1 MKKLTAVLLSLILA
15 LSLAVPALAAPAP
28 DAAPTDGVYTVD
40 GEPAPTYTPGEAIPI
55 SAILP
60 EATNDAALGVIGG
73 ADGPTAIFTTSPVDW
88 GVLLNESYMNSD
100 TAIEWFKEKH
110 PERVEA
116 LRANVKNFY
125 EQEYGEY
132 WTAEQY
138 MEEFGVTEEQF
149 LEDMVEE
156 QLLRLYFDEG
166 SQWIADMQKE
176 AMGGVVGQIG
186 VMVNGTYVQFPDA
199 IPEVTNGRT
208 MVPVRALVETLGG
221 EVDYQD
227 DVVTFTM
234 GGYAYE
240 FAIGST
246 TVKVSATADNDKD
259 TPKPEDIEMDC
270 APYLKGGRTYVP
282 VRFISEAL
290 GYEVGWDSAYQ
301 TAVLLD
307 RDALAN
313 QIDQDFTILNKVQAN
328 KGIGMEE
335 GKNYRADAKG
345 NISLTLFDT
354 LNGNKTYK
362 ADLTAKQLFNTDA
375 ASADL
380 SLKLSD
386 NVMDELIK
394 YLISSN
400 SPEED
405 IAAVREQMEKV
416 LDTLEDVEIILTR
429 EGAAW
434 FRTPI
439 LDELAGEDNVWLGMD
454 LGAEWGELAFTQ
466 AGDATIGTVLAYMAD
481 KDSAPYYQSVL
492 GMAEMLAD
500 IYGDDKFTTSGG
512 TSTLTIDLDTLMGLY
527 ADMGLDES
535 DMEEAKAAFKEY
547 KIVMKV
553 DSKGGAVMTCAMET
567 NPQSGV
573 PGMKITMD
581 VTQSG
586 GNVSMTMSYHIAN
599 MGEMK
604 LTLTQTQKATSDKPM
619 TQPPEG
625 ATLVD
630 MDNGAELLVP

>member
-28 DAAPTDGVYTVD
+28 VDGAYTVD

-88 GVLLNESYMNSD
+88 GVVLNESYMNSD

-110 PERVEA
+110 PERVAA

-138 MEEFGVTEEQF
+138 MEEFGVTEEEF
-149 LEDMVEE
+149 LEDMVKE

-166 SQWIADMQKE
+166 SSWIADMQKE

-199 IPEVTNGRT
+199 IPEVTGGRT

-234 GGYAYE
+234 DGYAYE

-246 TVKVSATADNDKD
+246 TVKVSVTADNDKD

-270 APYLKGGRTYVP
+270 APYLKDGRTYVP

-301 TAVLLD
+301 TAVLLN
-307 RDALAN
+307 RDTLAN
-313 QIDQDFTILNKVQAN
+313 QIDKDFTILNKVQAN
-328 KGIGMEE
+328 KGVYMEE

-375 ASADL
+375 ASANL

-429 EGAAW
+429 EGSAW
-434 FRTPI
+434 FRTPL
-439 LDELAGEDNVWLGMD
+439 LDELAGEDNVWLDAD

-466 AGDATIGTVLAYMAD
+466 AGDTTIGTVLAYMAD

-512 TSTLTIDLDTLMGLY
+512 TSTLTIDLDSLMELY
-527 ADMGLDES
+527 EDMGI
-535 DMEEAKAAFKEY
+535 DMGEAVEEVKAAFKEY

-625 ATLVD
+625 ATVVDSGDFTPAPLV
-630 MDNGAELLVP
+630 EP

>member
-1 MKKLTAVLLSLILA
+1 MKKLTAVLLSLTLA
-15 LSLAVPALAAPAP
+15 LSLAVPAFAAPV
-28 DAAPTDGVYTVD
+28 DGAYTVD
-40 GEPAPTYTPGEAIPI
+40 GEAVPTYTPGEAIPI

-138 MEEFGVTEEQF
+138 MEEFGVTEEEF
-149 LEDMVEE
+149 LEDMVKE

-186 VMVNGTYVQFPDA
+186 VIVNGTYVQFPDA

-208 MVPVRALVETLGG
+208 MVPVRALVEALGG

-227 DVVTFTM
+227 DVVTFTVD
-234 GGYAYE
+234 GYAYE

-246 TVKVSATADNDKD
+246 TVKVNATADNDKD

-270 APYLKGGRTYVP
+270 APYLKDGRTYVP

-307 RDALAN
+307 REALAAE
-313 QIDQDFTILNKVQAN
+313 IDKDFTILNKVQAN
-328 KGIGMEE
+328 KGVYMEE
-335 GKNYRADAKG
+335 DKNYRADAKG

-375 ASADL
+375 ASANL

-429 EGAAW
+429 EGSAW
-434 FRTPI
+434 FRTPL
-439 LDELAGEDNVWLGMD
+439 LDELAGEDNVWLDAD

-466 AGDATIGTVLAYMAD
+466 VGDATIGTVLAYLAD

-492 GMAEMLAD
+492 GMAEMLAG

-527 ADMGLDES
+527 EDMGI
-535 DMEEAKAAFKEY
+535 DMGEAVEEVKDAFKEY

-567 NPQSGV
+567 NPQFGV